1 MAGDVELH
9 NRLLLRG
16 EFGLT
21 LGRPTWDWAR
31 TLYICFDPALLRS
44 LEGAMPMASRYFATV
59 RRATG
64 MPSPD
69 RSSAIRPSLR
79 GLSASSSLTSFLIL
93 ARMAVDEVPDPS
105 APSTWLE
112 KK

>member
-9 NRLLLRG
+9 SRLLLRG
-16 EFGLT
+16 EFELT
-21 LGRPTWDWAR
+21 LRRAPIRARPFT
-31 TLYICFDPALLRS
+31 YICFEPALLRS

-93 ARMAVDEVPDPS
+93 ARMAVEEVPDPS